1 MWGDGNVSVISCIL
15 SILILK
21 ENKIKITKDLI
32 SLVLKTSNNNVE
44 DYFLSYFERI
54 SASLDE
60 KESDSVKKNENT
72 NVNIENNNKIEN
84 KKIVEKEKEESD
96 MDLGIGLFD

>member
-1 MWGDGNVSVISCIL
+1 MWCDGNSSVVSCIL

-21 ENKIKITKDLI
+21 ENKIKVTKDLI
-32 SLVLKTSNNNVE
+32 SLILKSSNNNVE
-44 DYFLSYFERI
+44 DYFLTYFERI
-54 SASLDE
+54 SISLNE
-60 KESDSVKKNENT
+60 KESDFVIKNEHT

-84 KKIVEKEKEESD
+84 KKISEKEKEESD